1 MKQTIIVVVLCVFVS
16 TVAFS
21 QKNTD
26 GEAVQYI
33 PRAERI
39 DRATLSG
46 AELIA
51 DSKVKVSFSAL
62 PSSAMCG
69 ERCMARA
76 ILVVSLGIHGATNRY
91 GHGRASFDA
100 SANLTVAGYNNDNL
114 QWTYPTQQSL
124 VIEGTATSTKP
135 VATIVLDVTEYS
147 DLACTAGAATS
158 NDIVVTIDAIDT
170 EGLTAEMV
178 DSLVLTAELIQE
190 YRILPYEG
198 ATLNCATD
206 VYVKAPVIADTVH
219 PVKLS
224 WRVADGQTPCPDL
237 YPTFE
242 VEVLRLYNIDPNMRD
257 SETKTRSVVDW
268 RQAQRFLTYG
278 PATSIEFTLA
288 EGTGYYVWRVRP
300 IGNYHPG
307 GIANERNW
315 GCWSMAPA
323 QEAEIRFVGLSD
335 MDIQQ
340 TNQYGTNKPFFFY
353 RQFDRDKNW
362 TFKRT
367 FVEDG
372 GGRAGIAEG
381 ITYASR
387 LLQPLQVQTPV
398 TTTADVLVQQT
409 VLDYEGRP
417 LVTTLAVPKTRNSA
431 ASAVLQYV
439 PNLSIEETNSSA
451 RGGRSDHTTGEVNGR
466 RTQFNRDFIS
476 PMYVVVLRFSWL
488 PASVGT

>member
-1 MKQTIIVVVLCVFVS
+1 MKIAFLLVAICIVS
-16 TVAFS
+16 ISESWS
-21 QKNTD
+21 QKIGTEEVVQFNPRLERRHSDTLR
-26 GEAVQYI
+26 GGALAVGQAI
-33 PRAERI
+33 
-39 DRATLSG
+39 T
-46 AELIA
+46 
-51 DSKVKVSFSAL
+51 VSYTSM
-62 PSSAMCG
+62 PSPSMCG
-69 ERCMARA
+69 RRCMNRA
-76 ILVVSLGIHGATNRY
+76 ILVLSYGVVGGSGRY
-91 GHGRASFDA
+91 VHGRIAFDTEIELA
-100 SANLTVAGYNNDNL
+100 VSGQTDGVPLWTHVAQPMLRLD
-114 QWTYPTQQSL
+114 
-124 VIEGTATSTKP
+124 GTTESVRP
-135 VATIVLDVTEYS
+135 MSVWSLDVTEYS

-158 NDIVVTIDAIDT
+158 NDIVVTINAIDT

-178 DSLVLTAELIQE
+178 DSLVLTAELVQE

-242 VEVLRLYNIDPNMRD
+242 VEVLRLYNVDPNMRD

-372 GGRAGIAEG
+372 GGRVGIAEG

-466 RTQFNRDFIS
+466 LTQFNRDFSS